1 MAFEMKPDPPL
12 TNGDFKS
19 KIERVKT
26 ATKKYVDEV
35 KKQKIDL
42 FKVSLFGEGSGKGLD
57 LSKTISYNPAE
68 KEAVKKIQNVTQRIN
83 KAKAKLNKK

>member
-1 MAFEMKPDPPL
+1 MKPDPPL

-68 KEAVKKIQNVTQRIN
+68 KKAVAKIKSLTERINTARKKI
-83 KAKAKLNKK
+83 NKK

>member
-1 MAFEMKPDPPL
+1 MSYKMKPDPPL

-35 KKQKIDL
+35 KKQNIPILDI
-42 FKVSLFGEGSGKGLD
+42 GLTD
-57 LSKTISYNPAE
+57 KPGQGNISMNVLSYNPAE
-68 KEAVKKIQNVTQRIN
+68 KEAIKKIQNVTQRIN
-83 KAKAKLNKK
+83 TAKAKLNKK